1 MRERERFR
9 EKVDQ
14 EILTGNERSAK
25 EEEEEEEFRIS
36 LLQGEIYDVSLAARD
51 NKTPLESAR
60 FGFKSNNN
68 NNNNNSLIVSSIALP
83 HPKVARYS
91 SHQRAGRTERERE
104 RLYLRLR
111 EKTAL
116 C

>member
-1 MRERERFR
+1 LRERERFR

-68 NNNNNSLIVSSIALP
+68 NNNNNNNFLIVSSIALP
-83 HPKVARYS
+83 HPKVVRYS
-91 SHQRAGRTERERE
+91 SHRAGRRERE
-104 RLYLRLR
+104 NERDYIYV
-111 EKTAL
+111 
-116 C
+116 